1 RRTRESQSYNILM
14 LPIQDF
20 ATNTLAEI
28 LRRQPDSSAATSF
41 AGRAAAGPVLA
52 GATTV
57 ALRDGVL
64 TVRATDPRWGHE
76 IMRSHQ
82 MVLSRLRHLLGPEG
96 ATTYKV
102 T

>member
-1 RRTRESQSYNILM
+1 M

-28 LRRQPDSSAATSF
+28 LRRQPDSSARTSF
-41 AGRAAAGPVLA
+41 AWQAAVGPVLA
-52 GATTV
+52 RATTV
-57 ALRDGVL
+57 TLRDGVL

-82 MVLSRLRHLLGPEG
+82 MVLSRLRHLLGPESV
-96 ATTYKV
+96 THIKV
-102 T
+102 ER